1 MSKPHDIVAFREYT
15 ISNGET
21 RSESTRIGVAWP
33 SKNGN
38 YTLQLDFL
46 PTDLA
51 NIKIV
56 VMVAPKKAAPASDA
70 IPA

>member
-21 RSESTRIGVAWP
+21 RTESTRIGVAWL
-33 SKNGN
+33 SQNGN

-56 VMVAPKKAAPASDA
+56 VMVAPKKAAPGPDA